1 MGAWTI
7 SKRDQIL
14 DIAERGYRQGGFAG
28 LSYRDIAAALD
39 MKSASVHY
47 HFPYKEDLGKAVVER
62 YTDNLLDALG
72 TPDAADETAADRLG
86 RLVGAYRA
94 AYAEGESS
102 CLCAVLGSVSPQLPP
117 SVQEAVNQYFTRLM
131 RWTETALAN
140 AKTTKDLNAAHIIS
154 ALQGAMILSVAMG
167 DACYLD
173 EVAENL
179 TQKSG
184 G

>member
-1 MGAWTI
+1 MGADTI

-28 LSYRDIAAALD
+28 ISFRDIAAALD

-47 HFPYKEDLGKAVVER
+47 HFPHKEDLGKAVVER
-62 YTDNLLDALG
+62 YTENLLDSLG
-72 TPDAADETAADRLG
+72 APDAVGDTAKDRLT

-117 SVQEAVNQYFTRLM
+117 AVQESVNSYFTRLM
-131 RWTETALAN
+131 TWTETALAGTEPATN
-140 AKTTKDLNAAHIIS
+140 LNASHIIA

-167 DACYLD
+167 DARYLD
-173 EVAENL
+173 EVAEGL
-179 TQKSG
+179 AEKSG
-184 G
+184 I

>member
-1 MGAWTI
+1 MGADTI

-28 LSYRDIAAALD
+28 LSFRDIAAALD

-47 HFPYKEDLGKAVVER
+47 HFPHKEDLGKAVVER
-62 YTDNLLDALG
+62 YTDNLLEALG
-72 TPDAADETAADRLG
+72 APDAAEETAADRLG
-86 RLVGAYRA
+86 RLVSAYRA

-117 SVQEAVNQYFTRLM
+117 AVQEAVNRYFTRLIK
-131 RWTETALAN
+131 WTETALAGTKATSSIN
-140 AKTTKDLNAAHIIS
+140 ASHIIS

-167 DACYLD
+167 DARYLD
-173 EVAENL
+173 EVAKNL
-179 TQKSG
+179 TETSVV
-184 G
+184 

>member
-1 MGAWTI
+1 MI

-28 LSYRDIAAALD
+28 LSFRDIAAALD

-47 HFPYKEDLGKAVVER
+47 HFPHKEDLGKAVVER
-62 YTDNLLDALG
+62 YTDNLLDNLG
-72 TPDAADETAADRLG
+72 APDAADDSVKIRLA
-86 RLVGAYRA
+86 RLVEAYRA

-117 SVQEAVNQYFTRLM
+117 AVQEAVNSYFTRLVT
-131 RWTETALAN
+131 WTETALAE
-140 AKTTKDLNAAHIIS
+140 APPSTSLSAAHIIS

-167 DACYLD
+167 DAHYLD
-173 EVAENL
+173 EVAEDL
-179 TQKSG
+179 AKKSG
-184 G
+184 A

>member
-1 MGAWTI
+1 MGADTI

-28 LSYRDIAAALD
+28 LSFRDIAAALD

-47 HFPYKEDLGKAVVER
+47 HFPHKEDLGKAVVER

-72 TPDAADETAADRLG
+72 TPDAAEETAADRLG

-117 SVQEAVNQYFTRLM
+117 AVQEAVNRFFTRLM
-131 RWTETALAN
+131 TWTETALAGTKTATNTN
-140 AKTTKDLNAAHIIS
+140 ASHIIS

-167 DACYLD
+167 DARYLD

-179 TQKSG
+179 TAKSDT
-184 G
+184 

>member
-1 MGAWTI
+1 MI

-28 LSYRDIAAALD
+28 LSFRDIAAALD

-47 HFPYKEDLGKAVVER
+47 HFPHKEDLGKAVVER
-62 YTDNLLDALG
+62 YTDNLLDSLG
-72 TPDAADETAADRLG
+72 APDAADDSAKIRLA
-86 RLVGAYRA
+86 RLVEAYRA

-117 SVQEAVNQYFTRLM
+117 AVQEAVNSYFTRLM
-131 RWTETALAN
+131 TWTETALAEAGPSAN
-140 AKTTKDLNAAHIIS
+140 LNASHIIS

-167 DACYLD
+167 DARYLD
-173 EVAENL
+173 QVAEDL
-179 TQKSG
+179 AEKSG
-184 G
+184 I